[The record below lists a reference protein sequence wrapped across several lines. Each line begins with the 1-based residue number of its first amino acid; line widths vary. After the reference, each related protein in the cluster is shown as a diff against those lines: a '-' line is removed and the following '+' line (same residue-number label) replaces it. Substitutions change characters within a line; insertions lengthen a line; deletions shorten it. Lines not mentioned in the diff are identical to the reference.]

1 LTADKD
7 DYVLQGVAD
16 ALGSQGIKFKSESL
30 NSPELHKAIGQ
41 YLDAIQGGKSF
52 EEARESLNP
61 FFVVFDLY

>member
-1 LTADKD
+1 
-7 DYVLQGVAD
+7 
-16 ALGSQGIKFKSESL
+16 LGIQGIKFKSESL

-52 EEARESLNP
+52 EEARESLKP